1 MTSKE
6 RVLAAVNHRA
16 TERIP
21 ITFDAEKEVY
31 AALHDRLGTRS
42 KEELFDRLNVDT
54 WMIGPRT
61 PEAQAE
67 KGGTIWG
74 YRTKVTAYSGGTYN
88 ELVYSPLAGK
98 NELSDIRNH
107 PWPGPDALTFSHCPA
122 EAAAHAD
129 RAVIGTFTWGA
140 YFIATFVR
148 GMEDLM
154 TDFAIRR
161 KYADCLIRT
170 VAERTLMFVDRLLE
184 SAGDGIDIVY
194 MADDYCS
201 QLAPMFSPGL
211 FRQLV
216 VPYLRA
222 TADRVHARDKKLL
235 LHVCGAVR
243 PLLPMILD
251 AGVDMLEPIQTRAAG
266 MDPAELKREFGRRLC
281 FYGGV
286 DLQQTLVRGTPQGVA
301 DEVSR
306 LIDILGEGGGYIIG
320 PGHTYIQVD
329 SPLENILAMYETAAG
344 YRRRD
349 QGNSASGL
357 DGALRL

>member
-6 RVLAAVNHRA
+6 RVMAGVNHRA
-16 TERIP
+16 TDRIP

-31 AALHDRLGTRS
+31 AALQARLGTHSR
-42 KEELFDRLNVDT
+42 EELFDRLNVDT
-54 WMIGPRT
+54 WMLGPRS
-61 PEAQAE
+61 PEPRPKPKGE
-67 KGGTIWG
+67 KGGSMWG
-74 YRTKVTAYSGGTYN
+74 YRTKTTAYSGGTYD

-98 NELSDIRNH
+98 HEISDIRNH
-107 PWPGPDALTFSHCPA
+107 NWPGPDVMTFSHIPA
-122 EAAAHAD
+122 ESAAHAD
-129 RAVIGTFTWGA
+129 RAIIGTFTWGA

-154 TDFAIRR
+154 MDFASRP

-170 VAERTLMFVDRLLE
+170 IAERTLTYLDNLLE
-184 SAGDGIDIVY
+184 SSGDSIDIVY

-201 QLAPMFSPGL
+201 QLAPMFSPAM
-211 FRQLV
+211 FREFV

-222 TADRVHARDKKLL
+222 SADRVHAHNEKFL
-235 LHVCGAVR
+235 LHCCGAVR

-251 AGVDMLEPIQTRAAG
+251 AGVDMLEPIQIRAAG
-266 MDPAELKREFGRRLC
+266 MDPAELKREFGPRLC

-286 DLQQTLVRGTPQGVA
+286 DLQQILSRGTPQAVS
-301 DEVSR
+301 DEVRR
-306 LIDILGEGGGYIIG
+306 LIDILGEGGGYILG

-344 YRRRD
+344 YR
-349 QGNSASGL
+349 
-357 DGALRL
+357 LRG

>member
-6 RVLAAVNHRA
+6 RVLAAVNHR
-16 TERIP
+16 ESDRIP

-31 AALHDRLGTRS
+31 AALQEHFGTGS

-54 WMIGPRT
+54 WMVGPRS
-61 PEAQAE
+61 PEDQPKRE
-67 KGGTIWG
+67 KGGSMWG
-74 YRTKVTAYSGGTYN
+74 YRTKTTAYSGGTYD

-98 NELSDIRNH
+98 HELSDIRNH
-107 PWPGPDALTFSHCPA
+107 PWPGADALSFTHCPA

-129 RAVIGTFTWGA
+129 RAIIGCFTWGA

-154 TDFAIRR
+154 MDFAMRR
-161 KYADCLIRT
+161 EYAECLIRT
-170 VAERTLMFVDRLLE
+170 ISERTLAYVE
-184 SAGDGIDIVY
+184 SLVETGGDGIDIVY

-201 QLAPMFSPGL
+201 QLAPMFSPAT
-211 FRQLV
+211 FKQLV

-222 TADRVHARDKKLL
+222 TADRVHARNKKLL
-235 LHVCGAVR
+235 LHCCGAVR

-251 AGVDMLEPIQTRAAG
+251 AGVDMLEPIQIRAAG
-266 MDPAELKREFGRRLC
+266 MDPAELKKEFGRRLC

-286 DLQQTLVRGTPQGVA
+286 DLQQILSRGTPQ
-301 DEVSR
+301 EVSNEVKR
-306 LIDILGEGGGYIIG
+306 LIDILGEDGGYILG

-329 SPLENILAMYETAAG
+329 SPLENILAMYETAAS
-344 YRRRD
+344 YRRR
-349 QGNSASGL
+349 G
-357 DGALRL
+357 

>member
-54 WMIGPRT
+54 WMIGPRS
-61 PEAQAE
+61 PEAKPKAKAE
-67 KGGTIWG
+67 KGGSMWG
-74 YRTKVTAYSGGTYN
+74 YRTKTTAYSGGTYD

-129 RAVIGTFTWGA
+129 RAIIGTFTWGA

-154 TDFAIRR
+154 MDFAIRPEVCR
-161 KYADCLIRT
+161 LPDPDDCREDADVSGQPAGSPPATGLTSCTWPTTTAPSSRRCSVPPCSGNWSSRT
-170 VAERTLMFVDRLLE
+170 
-184 SAGDGIDIVY
+184 
-194 MADDYCS
+194 C
-201 QLAPMFSPGL
+201 APPPTGSTP
-211 FRQLV
+211 
-216 VPYLRA
+216 A
-222 TADRVHARDKKLL
+222 TR
-235 LHVCGAVR
+235 
-243 PLLPMILD
+243 
-251 AGVDMLEPIQTRAAG
+251 
-266 MDPAELKREFGRRLC
+266 
-281 FYGGV
+281 
-286 DLQQTLVRGTPQGVA
+286 
-301 DEVSR
+301 S
-306 LIDILGEGGGYIIG
+306 
-320 PGHTYIQVD
+320 
-329 SPLENILAMYETAAG
+329 SSSTAAARCG
-344 YRRRD
+344 RCCR
-349 QGNSASGL
+349 
-357 DGALRL
+357 